1 MNVSV
6 PLENGYLP
14 DRFGK
19 YSAPEMRKEGNNI
32 HSFPIGISDVPAG
45 TKSIALAYVD
55 YDSIPVC
62 GFQWV
67 HWTACGID
75 PTTTEIPEG
84 ASHSGE
90 FAFIQG
96 SNSCTSRASETS
108 EDVICGYIGPCPPDK
123 DHIYTLRVYALDTEL
138 SLARGF
144 YYNELHWAMKGH
156 VLECVELDMHS
167 RA

>member
-1 MNVSV
+1 MNISV

-19 YSAPEMRKEGNNI
+19 YSEERLRKDGNNI
-32 HSFPIGISDVPAG
+32 NSFPVRIEGVPSAA
-45 TKSIALAYVD
+45 KSLALAFVD

-67 HWTACGID
+67 HWTACDISPRAG
-75 PTTTEIPEG
+75 EIPEG
-84 ASHSGE
+84 ASHGGGFS
-90 FAFIQG
+90 FVQG
-96 SNSCTSRASETS
+96 SNSCTSRAAETS

-123 DHIYTLRVYALDTEL
+123 DHVYTLRVYALDCEL
-138 SLARGF
+138 GLQLGF
-144 YYNELHWAMKGH
+144 FYNELHWAMRGH
-156 VLECVELDMHS
+156 VLETTELNIRS